1 MLDQSAHD
9 VAIATVANKIAVGG
23 GTAALFGGVTAND
36 LLTFL
41 GAMAAISGALVNWYY
56 RRRADRRD
64 RELHEAQLAEIRKR
78 TQEK

>member
-1 MLDQSAHD
+1 MIDTTAHD
-9 VAIATVANKIAVGG
+9 AAIATVANKITLGG
-23 GTAALFGGVTAND
+23 GSAALIGGVTAND
-36 LLTFL
+36 LLTL
-41 GAMAAISGALVNWYY
+41 VGALAAVSGALVNWYY